1 MVKVLQGISNNKI
14 TQKSILAIGNFD
26 GFHIGHQSIIKAGK
40 QIAKKNKKKFGILT
54 FNPLPYEYFT
64 KNYNYKLISNNEKIN
79 LAAKL
84 GLDYIIFLNFNKNL
98 RNSSPQ
104 DFISKILLKKINM
117 SHIIVGKEFRFGK
130 KRKGNV
136 NFLKK
141 TLKPLNIKVTG
152 AEIVNRYDGK
162 ISSSKIRKKIMQ
174 GKVLEVKK
182 SLNRFWSVKEKVLQG
197 RKVGRKIGYRTANIE
212 LKNRLNPKVGVYA
225 VKILFQKKV
234 YKGIANFGY
243 APTFKR
249 KKLVLECFIFN
260 QINNLYGKVIEVQF
274 IKFIRG
280 EKKFMSIEMLKKQIK
295 YDIDKTRRIL
305 KNV

>member
-1 MVKVLQGISNNKI
+1 M
-14 TQKSILAIGNFD
+14 
-26 GFHIGHQSIIKAGK
+26 
-40 QIAKKNKKKFGILT
+40 
-54 FNPLPYEYFT
+54 
-64 KNYNYKLISNNEKIN
+64 
-79 LAAKL
+79 
-84 GLDYIIFLNFNKNL
+84 
-98 RNSSPQ
+98 
-104 DFISKILLKKINM
+104 
-117 SHIIVGKEFRFGK
+117 
-130 KRKGNV
+130 
-136 NFLKK
+136 
-141 TLKPLNIKVTG
+141 
-152 AEIVNRYDGK
+152 
-162 ISSSKIRKKIMQ
+162 
-174 GKVLEVKK
+174 
-182 SLNRFWSVKEKVLQG
+182 KEKVLQG

-260 QINNLYGKVIEVQF
+260 RINNLYGKVIEVQF